1 MSSVSTSRLTSAAS
15 SDSLLSTSSVL
26 AAAAVDS
33 SLPATRLSAA
43 PSTSSLMSVSGLHT
57 TPSTDSM
64 MSEASRAGFDA
75 GKFDFTG
82 MKSELTATST
92 TGSIPP
98 GSVPGPVMPEM
109 CQPSSDLVKFT
120 TGHAVEFATPYSS
133 NGGAVDVTP
142 LLPVVDLKVGTAV
155 GTADNCEDWV
165 LKNLD
170 QKSDQDEVTMKTVK
184 DEVMTSEPDTKTSL
198 PAAVSQGVSETQ
210 VSMEVKPDS
219 DKPDATGD
227 AVVTSNVT
235 SSSSAAAAG
244 SEVTTVASA
253 SDLKKESQAINY
265 DWVGRR
271 FIIISLYGRP

>member
-43 PSTSSLMSVSGLHT
+43 PSTSSL
-57 TPSTDSM
+57 

-133 NGGAVDVTP
+133 NGGAVDVEP